1 MQSYVDL
8 PEGTA
13 VGLSPA
19 DWFCAGTVNDEP
31 WFIRRIDGFIWLFPD
46 TGVIWWMSSRFE
58 KVSDDLEAFLTDVV
72 WGPRYPSL
80 TGASDDDQW
89 YELLQEIGRVE

>member
-1 MQSYVDL
+1 
-8 PEGTA
+8 
-13 VGLSPA
+13 
-19 DWFCAGTVNDEP
+19 
-31 WFIRRIDGFIWLFPD
+31 
-46 TGVIWWMSSRFE
+46 MSSRFE